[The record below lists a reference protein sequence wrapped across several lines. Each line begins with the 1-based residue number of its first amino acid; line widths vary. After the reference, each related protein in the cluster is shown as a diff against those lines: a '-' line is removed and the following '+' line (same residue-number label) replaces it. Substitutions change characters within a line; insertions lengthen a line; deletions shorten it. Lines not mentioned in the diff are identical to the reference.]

1 MAKKSKKHE
10 KKSVKTSLKPEMLKT
25 IERRCRLLGTDD
37 LKIVLQ
43 DATMRVSRE
52 VRIDELEEA
61 ELYANIVMTA
71 VNELRRRE

>member
-10 KKSVKTSLKPEMLKT
+10 KKSSETSLKPKMLKT

-61 ELYANIVMTA
+61 ELYANVVMTA
-71 VNELRRRE
+71 VKELRRRE